1 MKDNKTFDTNILV
14 YAFGKQNDK
23 RKHVAK
29 DIISDCNI
37 ISLQVI
43 NETAYVLLRKFN
55 FDIIEVEKVVRF
67 VNRHFLISDLNM
79 NIFEQTLKIADKYGF
94 SFWDSMIIASALKN
108 QCNILF
114 SEDLN
119 HGQMIES
126 KLTLI
131 NPFLNITIKL

>member
-131 NPFLNITIKL
+131 KVGSKNSFF